1 MHKWLIHIAFCCFA
15 MGHVS
20 LLHGQDST
28 TRARYKKLSLRNMA
42 NDVYHNFLVVGKQT
56 DDSVFFQKSEQS
68 FQPYAGKV
76 IRRVLVRNLSF
87 GENVLDT
94 SRSIISTITRV
105 ADNLQSNTKDY
116 IIKQLLF
123 VRKGQLVDPYR
134 LADNERFLRD
144 QDFIKDARIIVRMVP
159 GNNDSV
165 DVYVRVRDVFSWGA
179 EVQASGISDFQLSL
193 YDANLFGRA
202 QRLQYSILYDRGRH
216 PAFGSEIQY
225 RKTSIAGT
233 FINLEAAYTGINRG
247 ISLGEENERAY
258 YLKLDR
264 PLYTPNARVAGGLEI
279 SENNSNN
286 AFNKPDSLYREYRY
300 RLGDI
305 WAGYNIGVQQQR
317 DYKEDNRRRQFVA
330 LRYFNQHFLTKP
342 LLESFDAR
350 YTNKEYLLGQY
361 TWYKINFY
369 RTNYIYGFGRTE
381 DLPVGMMRK
390 ITTGPVRVDS
400 LRRWYAGWEF
410 NHWLVDK
417 QMNYWSY
424 TIALGTNIYQKQWQ
438 DNSAFFNMSWFSRLY
453 SFRKFKLRQF
463 ANINYAGIFNH
474 HVYEPLYIDNN
485 YGLDDFRT
493 DSVKGLQRVTA
504 GTETTMYTR
513 WQILGFKIGFFA
525 FGRASL
531 ISPTQDNLL
540 KGHFYPSIGGGVR
553 TRNENLIF
561 GTIELRFTWFPR
573 TAYDVNNISLN
584 ISSNLR
590 LKFTGSFVQAPWFS
604 LVR

>member
-1 MHKWLIHIAFCCFA
+1 MHKWLIHIVFCGSLI
-15 MGHVS
+15 GHVS
-20 LLHGQDST
+20 SLHGQDST
-28 TRARYKKLSLRNMA
+28 SRERNKKPSLRNLA
-42 NDVYHNFLVVGKQT
+42 NDVYHNFLVVEKPTG
-56 DDSVFFQKSEQS
+56 DSTFFQKSEQS
-68 FQPYAGKV
+68 YKPYAGKV

-94 SRSIISTITRV
+94 SRNIISTITRV

-144 QDFIKDARIIVRMVP
+144 QDFIKDARILVRPVP
-159 GNNDSV
+159 GNSDSV

-179 EVQASGISDFQLSL
+179 ELKTSGISDFQLSL

-258 YLKLDR
+258 YLKLNR
-264 PLYTPNARVAGGLEI
+264 PLYTANARLAGGLEV

-305 WAGYNIGVQQQR
+305 WAGYNIGIRKQ
-317 DYKEDNRRRQFVA
+317 YKDDNRRRQFVA

-342 LLESFDAR
+342 LLDSFDAR
-350 YTNKEYLLGQY
+350 YTNKKYLLGQY
-361 TWYKINFY
+361 TWYKIDFY

-390 ITTGPVRVDS
+390 ITTGPVQVDS
-400 LRRWYAGWEF
+400 LRRWYVGWEF
-410 NHWLVDK
+410 DHWLVDK
-417 QMNYWSY
+417 YTNYWNY
-424 TIALGTNIYQKQWQ
+424 TIALGTNIYQRQWQ
-438 DNSAFFNMSWFSRLY
+438 DNSAFFNMAWFSRLY
-453 SFRKFKLRQF
+453 SFPKFKLRQF

-485 YGLDDFRT
+485 YGLDEFRT
-493 DSVKGLQRVTA
+493 DSVTGLQRITA

-531 ISPTQDNLL
+531 ISPVHIDLL
-540 KGHFYPSIGGGVR
+540 KGNLYSSIGGGIR

-590 LKFTGSFVQAPWFS
+590 LRFTGSFVQAPWFA
-604 LVR
+604 LVK